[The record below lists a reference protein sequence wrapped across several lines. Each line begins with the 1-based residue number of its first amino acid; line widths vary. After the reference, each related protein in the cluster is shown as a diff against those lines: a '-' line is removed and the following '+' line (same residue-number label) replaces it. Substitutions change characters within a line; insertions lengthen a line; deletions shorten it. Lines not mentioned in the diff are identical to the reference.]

1 MPPRVR
7 SRLLSEQTSDFRPG
21 EDTLMMADELARF
34 CAELPDLRVALRGSP
49 RQLALLDQ
57 AEHALREGEPVAP
70 LLRQLG
76 IAVDSEESPL
86 AGRDAAATTSPVRS
100 GHVVTGA
107 YLCPRRT
114 CLRAEVRRTG
124 EGLPVC
130 HVYGEALRFVPDGR

>member
-1 MPPRVR
+1 MTA
-7 SRLLSEQTSDFRPG
+7 E
-21 EDTLMMADELARF
+21 ELARF
-34 CAELPDLRVALRGSP
+34 CAELPDLRAALRGSP

-57 AEHALREGEPVAP
+57 AEHAVREGEPVAP

-76 IAVDSEESPL
+76 IAVSSEDSPL
-86 AGRDAAATTSPVRS
+86 TRRDASATRTPVR
-100 GHVVTGA
+100 GNPHVVTGT

-130 HVYGEALRFVPDGR
+130 HVYGDALRFVPDGR